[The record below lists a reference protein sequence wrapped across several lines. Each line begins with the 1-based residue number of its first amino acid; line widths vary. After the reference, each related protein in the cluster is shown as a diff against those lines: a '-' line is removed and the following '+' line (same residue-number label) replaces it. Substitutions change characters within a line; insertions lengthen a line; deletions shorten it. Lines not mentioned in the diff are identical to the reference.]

1 MAQINLLPW
10 REQLRE
16 ERKQRFLASLV
27 GVLVIAA
34 GLVFLGDRYF
44 QAAIEQQSARNELS
58 KRKLRFLMLVLK
70 KSRN

>member
-27 GVLVIAA
+27 GVLVVAA
-34 GLVFLGDRYF
+34 GIGVPR
-44 QAAIEQQSARNELS
+44 
-58 KRKLRFLMLVLK
+58 
-70 KSRN
+70 